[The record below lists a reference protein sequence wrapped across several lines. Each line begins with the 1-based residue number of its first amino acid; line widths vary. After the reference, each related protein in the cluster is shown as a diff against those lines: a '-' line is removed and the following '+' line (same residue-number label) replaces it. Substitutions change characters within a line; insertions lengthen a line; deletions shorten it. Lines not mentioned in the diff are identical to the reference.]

1 MAAHHRADADG
12 EGRPGRHQAEEVSS
26 GLVLNGT
33 NWDTLAAAYGED
45 SDSSIVF
52 YAAETTM
59 KGKPTLGTRIKIPE
73 AAAKPKLVAA
83 AGAKTKRSLS
93 W

>member
-1 MAAHHRADADG
+1 M
-12 EGRPGRHQAEEVSS
+12 
-26 GLVLNGT
+26 LNGT

-73 AAAKPKLVAA
+73 AAAKQSWLRRPGRKPSAA
-83 AGAKTKRSLS
+83 YLGDDVPF
-93 W
+93 